1 MSNHQYTGPR
11 FTSEH
16 QVAGYPFAV
25 TGSGTFTVEFPFVTQ
40 WLQVKSTGGA
50 VTVAFTSGGMVSNN
64 KFTIASSGSSEV
76 YRFLVKDLYMS
87 GGSWEVVAGL
97 TGARRLDLGTYVH
110 PEASGSIGP
119 NSGSSSTNFGYYG
132 V

>member
-1 MSNHQYTGPR
+1 MSNHQYTGPQNAAA
-11 FTSEH
+11 H
-16 QVAGYPFAV
+16 QTAGFPFAV

-40 WLQVKSTGGA
+40 WVQVKSTGGA
-50 VTVAFTSGGMVSNN
+50 VSVAFTSGGMASNN
-64 KFTIASSGSSEV
+64 KFTVASSGSSEC
-76 YRFLVKDLYMS
+76 YRILVKDLYLA
-87 GGSWEVVAGL
+87 GGNWEVVAGL
-97 TGARRLDLGTYVH
+97 TGARRVDLWTYVH